1 MNRCTLSLRS
11 LRTSSTRRT
20 LRTLGL
26 LTALAGG
33 FLCTL
38 PVQAQ
43 QVPAALGNVRNFPD
57 AALRGT
63 LVVTGMYEAQLD
75 GKAIRMAP
83 GMRLLSPQNA
93 LVQAHTVINQ
103 AFTVNY
109 VKEAST
115 GMLLTAWILSKGEAA
130 QKRAGQDKGRS
141 FFFQSDSAT
150 PR

>member
-1 MNRCTLSLRS
+1 MNRCTLPLRP
-11 LRTSSTRRT
+11 
-20 LRTLGL
+20 LRTLSL
-26 LTALAGG
+26 LAALASI
-33 FLCTL
+33 FLCAL

-43 QVPAALGNVRNFPD
+43 QVSAALGNVRNFPE

-63 LVVTGMYEAQLD
+63 LVLTGMYDAQLD
-75 GKAIRMAP
+75 GKAVRMAP

-103 AFTVNY
+103 SFTVNY

-115 GMLLTAWILSKGEAA
+115 GMLLTAWILSKDEAA
-130 QKRAGQDKGRS
+130 QKRAGAEKARS
-141 FFFQSDSAT
+141 FFFQSDSTT

>member
-1 MNRCTLSLRS
+1 MNRCTLPLGP
-11 LRTSSTRRT
+11 

-26 LTALAGG
+26 LATLAGG
-33 FLCTL
+33 ALLGTV
-38 PVQAQ
+38 PAQAQ

-63 LVVTGMYEAQLD
+63 LVVTGMYDAQLD

-83 GMRLLSPQNA
+83 GMRLFSPQNA
-93 LVQAHTVINQ
+93 LVQAPTVINQ
-103 AFTVNY
+103 SFTVNY
-109 VKEAST
+109 VREAST

-130 QKRAGQDKGRS
+130 QKRAGQSTARN

>member
-1 MNRCTLSLRS
+1 MNRCTPPL
-11 LRTSSTRRT
+11 RT
-20 LRTLGL
+20 LRTLSL
-26 LTALAGG
+26 LAALAGS
-33 FLCTL
+33 FFSTL

-57 AALRGT
+57 AALRGK
-63 LVVTGMYEAQLD
+63 LVVTGMYDAQLD

-83 GMRLLSPQNA
+83 GMRLLSPQNG

-103 AFTVNY
+103 PFTVNY

-115 GMLLTAWILSKGEAA
+115 GMLITAWILSKDEAA
-130 QKRAGQDKGRS
+130 QKRAGQEKARS
-141 FFFQSDSAT
+141 FFFQSDSST